1 MLGHPA
7 GIREEKT
14 NMIPEGNLQSNVDR
28 FNGFA
33 NDYDQH
39 RPEAPALVVEIITRY
54 LERKVELVADVGC
67 GTGLSTFIW
76 KDAARRIVGIEPNP
90 DMRGKAQRKLEE
102 AGTTAGSISFVSGF
116 SNSLPF
122 EDGTIDVMTCSQSF
136 HWMDPDSTLKEAG
149 RVLAQG
155 GVFAAF
161 DCDWPPVL
169 QWQTEQ
175 AYAELITKANEILER
190 EAPVEQQAHKW
201 SKDQHLA
208 NLRNSGQFRYT
219 REIVF
224 HNREHCDAARYIGLL
239 LSQGGIQ
246 TLFKLGNRTLDDD
259 LARFVKLV
267 EGYFQGRTLDI
278 LFGYRVRLGIK

>member
-1 MLGHPA
+1 
-7 GIREEKT
+7 
-14 NMIPEGNLQSNVDR
+14 MIPKGNLQSNVDR
-28 FNGFA
+28 FSGFA
-33 NDYDQH
+33 DNYDQY
-39 RPEAPALVVEIITRY
+39 RPEAPSLVVEIISRY
-54 LERKVELVADVGC
+54 LERNVDLVADIGC

-90 DMRGKAQRKLEE
+90 DMREKAEHKLKE
-102 AGTTAGSISFVSGF
+102 AGTTTAGAISFQSGF

-122 EDGTIDVMTCSQSF
+122 EDGTVDVITCSQSF
-136 HWMDPDSTLKEAG
+136 HWMEPESTLLEAG

-169 QWQTEQ
+169 QWQIEQ
-175 AYAELITKANEILER
+175 AYTELIAKADTILEQVT
-190 EAPVEQQAHKW
+190 PVEQQAHKW

-208 NLRNSGQFRYT
+208 NLQRSGQFRYT

-224 HNREHCDAARYIGLL
+224 HNHEQCDAARYIGLA

-246 TLFKLGNRTLDDD
+246 SVFKLGNRTLDDD
-259 LARFVKLV
+259 VARFVKQV
-267 EGYFQGRTLDI
+267 EDHFQGKTRDTL
-278 LFGYRVRLGIK
+278 FSYRMRLGIK

>member
-1 MLGHPA
+1 
-7 GIREEKT
+7 
-14 NMIPEGNLQSNVDR
+14 MIPEGNLQSNVDR

-33 NDYDQH
+33 DNYDQH
-39 RPEAPALVVEIITRY
+39 RPEASSLVVEIISRY
-54 LERKVELVADVGC
+54 LDRNVALVADIGC

-76 KDAARRIVGIEPNP
+76 KDTARRIVGIEPNP
-90 DMRGKAQRKLEE
+90 DMRGIAQRKLER
-102 AGTTAGSISFVSGF
+102 AGTTMTGTISFESGF
-116 SNSLPF
+116 SNNLPF
-122 EDGTIDVMTCSQSF
+122 EDGTVDVITCSQSF
-136 HWMDPDSTLKEAG
+136 HWMDPESTLQEAG

-169 QWQTEQ
+169 QWQIEQ
-175 AYAELITKANEILER
+175 AYTELITKADTVLEQ

-208 NLRNSGQFRYT
+208 NLHHSGQFRYI

-224 HNREHCDAARYIGLL
+224 HNREQCDAARYTGLA

-246 TLFKLGNRTLDDD
+246 SLFKLGNRTLDDD
-259 LARFVKLV
+259 IARFVKLV
-267 EGYFQGRTLDI
+267 ENHFEGRTLDI
-278 LFGYRVRLGIK
+278 LFSYRMRIGIK

>member
-1 MLGHPA
+1 
-7 GIREEKT
+7 
-14 NMIPEGNLQSNVDR
+14 MIPEGNLQSNVDR

-33 NDYDQH
+33 DDYDQH
-39 RPEAPALVVEIITRY
+39 RPEAPSLVVEIITRY
-54 LERKVELVADVGC
+54 LERKVELVADIGC

-76 KDAARRIVGIEPNP
+76 KETARQIVGIEPNP
-90 DMRGKAQRKLEE
+90 DMRGKAQRKLETAGAIT
-102 AGTTAGSISFVSGF
+102 AGTISFKSGF
-116 SNSLPF
+116 SNNLPF
-122 EDGTIDVMTCSQSF
+122 EDGTVDVITCSQSF
-136 HWMDPDSTLKEAG
+136 HWMDPDSTLREAG

-169 QWQTEQ
+169 QWGIDQ
-175 AYAELITKANEILER
+175 AYVQLIAKADEILNR

-201 SKDQHLA
+201 SKEQHLP
-208 NLRNSGQFRYT
+208 NLQRSGQFRYT

-224 HNREHCDAARYIGLL
+224 HNHEQCDAARYIGLV

-246 TLFKLGNRTLDDD
+246 TLFKLGNRALDED

-267 EGYFQGRTLDI
+267 EDHFQDRTLDI
-278 LFGYRVRLGIK
+278 LFSYRMRLGVK

>member
-1 MLGHPA
+1 
-7 GIREEKT
+7 
-14 NMIPEGNLQSNVDR
+14 MIPEGNLQSNVDR

-33 NDYDQH
+33 DDYDQH
-39 RPEAPALVVEIITRY
+39 RPEAPSLVVEIITRY
-54 LERKVELVADVGC
+54 LERKVELVADIGC

-76 KDAARRIVGIEPNP
+76 KDAARQIVGIEPNP
-90 DMRGKAQRKLEE
+90 DMRGKAQRKLET
-102 AGTTAGSISFVSGF
+102 AGATTADSISFKSGF

-122 EDGTIDVMTCSQSF
+122 EDGTVDVITCSQSF
-136 HWMDPDSTLKEAG
+136 HWMDPVSTLREAG

-169 QWQTEQ
+169 QWEIEQ
-175 AYAELITKANEILER
+175 AYAQLIAEADEILKR

-208 NLRNSGQFRYT
+208 NLRSSGQFRYT
-219 REIVF
+219 QEIVF
-224 HNREHCDAARYIGLL
+224 HNHEQCDAARYIGLV

-246 TLFKLGNRTLDDD
+246 TLFKLGNRALDED

-267 EGYFQGRTLDI
+267 EDHFQDRTLDI
-278 LFGYRVRLGIK
+278 LFSYRMRLGVK